1 MVLGEVFLGAFL
13 QVLLDRLTPR
23 EVLNYFGNFRGL
35 RKKLEKWRATL
46 STIAA
51 VLSDAEE
58 RQVTDHPVKLLLD
71 DLRDLAYDVEDMLDE
86 FSTQMLKRTIEGRDQ
101 ASTSNKVRN
110 SFFKIKFNW
119 DMSSEM
125 KKITERLQDISE
137 RKDKFGLKDT
147 GTSAKESRRLPSS
160 DVLDEKLVVGRDGDK
175 GKIIELLSRKYEHA
189 GAVNFDVVAIV
200 GMAGVGKTT
209 LAQLVFNNK
218 DDAMKEF
225 ELKVWVSV
233 SDDFDVVRVTKAILE
248 SITSRPVKVQEF
260 SKMQHNLS
268 EQLRGKKF
276 LIVLDDIWNKG
287 DYDLYDLWTRLQS
300 PFGVGAGGSKIIVT
314 TRDRNV
320 AKTTGAAGVH
330 NLECMADGDCLEI
343 FERHAF
349 GEINNGKPVNYDL
362 IGTKIVETCHG
373 LPLAARTLGGL
384 LRCKEKDEWG
394 EILNNKLWN
403 PADKSGILPVLKLS
417 YHYLPSHLKRCFAY
431 CSILP
436 NDYEFGEKQLV
447 LLWMAEGLIQ
457 QKPDDNKQMEDLGRD
472 YFRELLARSLLQGSS
487 KNNSR
492 YVMHDLVN
500 DLAQW
505 AAGEICFRLEDKQ
518 GDNLQSTCFQRAR
531 YSSFIAGDFDG
542 VMRFEAFPKLER
554 LRTFLPLSL
563 SDSRWWWKYLSRKVI
578 FELLP
583 QMKYL
588 RVLSFNGYK
597 ITELPK
603 SIGDLR
609 LLQYLD
615 LSYTDITC
623 LPKSTSTLYNLQ
635 TLILEGCSKLK
646 SLPTNM
652 SNLINL
658 RHLNNSGASS
668 LVGMPSQLGRL
679 TNLQS
684 LPLFVVSKGSDQ
696 PGVREIGPLLHLR
709 GTLCLSRLENVTD
722 VEDARRA
729 NLICKERLDS
739 LVLKWSHSSDT
750 RKTETVVL
758 DMLQP
763 HTKLKEFTLKSYAG
777 KEFSSWVGGSFFSN
791 MVLVRLEECNNCL
804 SLPPLGQLPRLK
816 ELYIREMN
824 AVESVGAE
832 FYGEC
837 VLPFPLLE
845 ILEFVDMRHWKVWL
859 PFQLD
864 QGSSVFPCLKRLSIK
879 GCSKLEGKLPEKLD
893 LLAEL
898 EIVKCE
904 ELVVSIAN
912 CKQLRQINI
921 DSCKVLVHTD
931 AKVEFELL
939 ESLCLSNISEVMS
952 LQTGELFRKGL
963 SKARDLKINGCEK
976 LTSSLKNEGRLL
988 QQLTCLGRLE
998 IEDNSPL
1005 VEELGEE
1012 AEELLQLQILE
1023 LKKCENLLKLPK
1035 GLNELSSLQELR
1047 IHKCSRL
1054 VSFPEV
1060 GLPPSLKNIEIREC
1074 HSLIYFAK
1082 FQIPQFLRRIEISN
1096 CRSLK
1101 SLVEP
1106 NGLFSDNTN
1115 HCLEYIRI
1123 WNCQNLESL
1132 PDGLCHLSNLQT
1144 LIIGNCGSLVSIPRL
1159 SAERR
1164 PSNLRDIMINEC
1176 EKLEAFPEDM
1186 HNLNSLEGLKIDYRK
1201 GLTFPPN
1208 LTSLEIWKVK
1218 SCKSLWELEWGLHR
1232 LTSLRKLGISG
1243 KNTRTVSFPP
1253 DIVRMEPLL
1262 PKSLTELRI
1271 EGFPNLKRL
1280 SSKGFQFLNSLQ
1292 SLQLS
1297 RCPKLAFIPEEGL
1310 PPSLGQLII
1319 YKCPVL
1325 KVRCQPGKGLY
1336 WHKISNIPKIEIH
1349 EANGPAREVKFEA
1362 MVSSLPK
1369 EIVHDILLRLP
1380 PKALIR
1386 CTSVSKP
1393 WNSMIKSPSF
1403 IRTHLSLTIDFNQ
1416 FGTHQLLLHCVRGDN
1431 PVEQNY
1437 YLHYDNHAF
1446 DEYCKLEYPSVPKRN
1461 RFLRVAFVNG
1471 AVHWLA
1477 WRCLNDGRY
1486 QNFILA
1492 IDVDGELFCE
1502 IRVLKSFRQD
1512 EPLDY
1517 HLSVSGD
1524 GNSIAMFTTTRGRN
1538 CPEDFLDI
1546 WVMKEYGIEDS
1557 WAKLIT
1563 LHRIRKQGCP
1573 TSPYVLGT
1581 VVKWCPDFITCS
1593 RKKRRMYWDFLRDA
1607 L

>member
-58 RQVTDHPVKLLLD
+58 RQVTDHPVKLWLD
-71 DLRDLAYDVEDMLDE
+71 DLRDLAYDVEDMLDK

-658 RHLNNSGASS
+658 RHLNNSGAYS
-668 LVGMPSQLGRL
+668 LEGMPWQLGRL

-976 LTSSLKNEGRLL
+976 LTSSLKNEDAKVEFELLEYLCLSNISEVMSLETGELFRKGLSKVRDLKISGCEEVTSSLKNEEGRLL
-988 QQLTCLGRLE
+988 QQLTSLGSLE
-998 IEDNSPL
+998 IEDNSRL
-1005 VEELGEE
+1005 VEELGKE
-1012 AEELLQLQILE
+1012 AEELQISECKLEFLE
-1023 LKKCENLLKLPK
+1023 LKKCENLSKLLK
-1035 GLNELSSLQELR
+1035 GLNQLSSLQELR
-1047 IHKCSRL
+1047 IHECSSL
-1054 VSFPEV
+1054 VSFPDV
-1060 GLPPSLKNIEIREC
+1060 GLPSLKDIQITSC
-1074 HSLIYFAK
+1074 DSLIYFAK
-1082 FQIPQFLRRIEISN
+1082 FQIPQNLRRTEIKD
-1096 CRSLK
+1096 CKSLK
-1101 SLVEP
+1101 SLVDEEAV
-1106 NGLFSDNTN
+1106 GSSWSSFSHSCLEYLRIRGCESLMSLSLSGQLPRTLKHLDLENCDRLELIAGDGFFRDNTN
-1115 HCLEYIRI
+1115 DCLEYIRI
-1123 WNCQNLESL
+1123 WNCQNLKSL

-1144 LIIGNCGSLVSIPRL
+1144 LGIGNCGSLVSIPRL
-1159 SAERR
+1159 SGGRR
-1164 PSNLRDIMINEC
+1164 PSNLRKIWIIGCN
-1176 EKLEAFPEDM
+1176 KLEALPEDM
-1186 HNLNSLEGLKIDYRK
+1186 HNLNSLEELSIDYRE

-1208 LTSLEIWKVK
+1208 LTSLEIGKVK

-1232 LTSLRKLGISG
+1232 LTSLRELGIRS
-1243 KNTRTVSFPP
+1243 TDPDTVSFPP
-1253 DIVRMEPLL
+1253 DMVRMETLF
-1262 PKSLTELRI
+1262 PKSLTNLSI
-1271 EGFPNLKRL
+1271 DGFPNLKKL
-1280 SSKGFQFLNSLQ
+1280 SSKGFQFLTSLQ
-1292 SLQLS
+1292 SLDLS
-1297 RCPKLAFIPEEGL
+1297 NCPKLASIPEEGL
-1310 PPSLGQLII
+1310 PPSLERLTI
-1319 YKCPVL
+1319 YECPVL
-1325 KVRCQPGKGLY
+1325 KERCQPGKGRY
-1336 WHKISNIPKIEIH
+1336 WHKISHIP
-1349 EANGPAREVKFEA
+1349 
-1362 MVSSLPK
+1362 
-1369 EIVHDILLRLP
+1369 
-1380 PKALIR
+1380 
-1386 CTSVSKP
+1386 
-1393 WNSMIKSPSF
+1393 F
-1403 IRTHLSLTIDFNQ
+1403 IWID
-1416 FGTHQLLLHCVRGDN
+1416 
-1431 PVEQNY
+1431 Y
-1437 YLHYDNHAF
+1437 
-1446 DEYCKLEYPSVPKRN
+1446 
-1461 RFLRVAFVNG
+1461 
-1471 AVHWLA
+1471 
-1477 WRCLNDGRY
+1477 
-1486 QNFILA
+1486 
-1492 IDVDGELFCE
+1492 
-1502 IRVLKSFRQD
+1502 
-1512 EPLDY
+1512 
-1517 HLSVSGD
+1517 
-1524 GNSIAMFTTTRGRN
+1524 
-1538 CPEDFLDI
+1538 
-1546 WVMKEYGIEDS
+1546 
-1557 WAKLIT
+1557 
-1563 LHRIRKQGCP
+1563 KQ
-1573 TSPYVLGT
+1573 
-1581 VVKWCPDFITCS
+1581 
-1593 RKKRRMYWDFLRDA
+1593 M
-1607 L
+1607 